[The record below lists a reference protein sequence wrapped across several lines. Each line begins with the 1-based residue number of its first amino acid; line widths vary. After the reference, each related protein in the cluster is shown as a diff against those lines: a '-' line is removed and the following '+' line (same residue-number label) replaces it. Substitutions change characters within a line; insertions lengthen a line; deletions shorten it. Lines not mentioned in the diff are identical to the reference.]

1 MSLVIV
7 DELSGERKAP
17 RTLVG
22 EERGIGGMVVIEP
35 SVEMIRIERLS
46 SSAQASD

>member
-17 RTLVG
+17 GTRVG
-22 EERGIGGMVVIEP
+22 EERGIGGMVLIEP
-35 SVEMIRIERLS
+35 SVEKAVRVDVGGFMVK
-46 SSAQASD
+46 